1 MNIRPTK
8 KTKIL
13 VIQPDTESE
22 NETVLGEKAPLR
34 LRKSGLKAIFHKNW
48 KTLQE
53 GQVLTIECSN
63 HKAVSEITDLIWGQS
78 KERSLGTGIG
88 FPKISQ
94 SIMS

>member
-13 VIQPDTESE
+13 VIQSDTESE

-34 LRKSGLKAIFHKNW
+34 LQKSGLKAIFHKNW
-48 KTLQE
+48 KTLQV
-53 GQVLTIECSN
+53 GQVLTTECNN
-63 HKAVSEITDLIWGQS
+63 HNTVGEITDLIWGQS

-94 SIMS
+94 SIIS